1 MNHKAYTPYL
11 NLPRRLA
18 AVLLD
23 LLLLSFISSLAGWLI
38 LLEYPNTEA
47 IIHFFSMFLLLLAVP
62 GVAALWWLFQGTPG
76 KLLLGCRIVDA
87 RDGGRPRLWQ
97 VLVRLLGYGLS
108 ALPLGLGFLWMIW
121 DKRHQAWHDKLAR
134 TLVVEDDESRLS
146 MQQLV
151 GGYR

>member
-1 MNHKAYTPYL
+1 LNHKAYTPYL

-47 IIHFFSMFLLLLAVP
+47 IIHSFSMLLLLLAVP

-134 TLVVEDDESRLS
+134 TLVVEDDESCLS
-146 MQQLV
+146 TQQLV